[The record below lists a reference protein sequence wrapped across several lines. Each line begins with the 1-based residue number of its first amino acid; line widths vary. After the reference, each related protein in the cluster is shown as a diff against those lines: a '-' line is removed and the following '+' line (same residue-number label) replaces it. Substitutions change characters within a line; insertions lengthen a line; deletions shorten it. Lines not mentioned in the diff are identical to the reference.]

1 MRNVSIKVFNFN
13 ELSETAKQ
21 HAYDKWSEAQ
31 EQYGYECHELEPF
44 LALLEQAG
52 VTVKNWHYSAH
63 QNGFELENETIN
75 SDYNYIS
82 VNEVTGIRASKM
94 ALDLYYG
101 LTTTKPAW
109 EVGEN
114 QKPRKT
120 DLRWVKYTHCAKI
133 YAVNYDRKHEYI
145 RDKNGKTNAIKYIN
159 TSKKSGGI
167 SIYYELYNSNS
178 MRTKDTCFD
187 GTWLGAE
194 FSHALWDS
202 VRQNTT
208 ESFSFYD
215 HVSVAVGAIFV
226 ALEKE
231 CEYQQSMA
239 CFVENYANENEY
251 LENGDIFDIAEH
263 KDVA

>member
-21 HAYDKWSEAQ
+21 HAYDKWSENQ
-31 EQYGYECHELEPF
+31 DQYDCDRHELNA
-44 LALLEQAG
+44 LLGLLEQAG
-52 VTVKNWHYSAH
+52 VTVKNWYYSSH
-63 QNGFELENETIN
+63 QNGFELENETIS
-75 SDYNYIS
+75 SDYDYIS
-82 VNEVTGIRASKM
+82 MNEITGIRASKM

-101 LTTTKPAW
+101 LTTTKRAW
-109 EVGEN
+109 EVREN
-114 QKPRKT
+114 QKPCKT
-120 DLRWVKYTHCAKI
+120 DLRWVKYTDCAKQ
-133 YAVNYDRKHEYI
+133 YAINYDKKLEYI
-145 RDKNGKTNAIKYIN
+145 RDKKGNIHAIKYIN
-159 TSKKSGGI
+159 TSKHSGGT

-178 MRTKDTCFD
+178 MKTKDTCFD

-194 FSHALWDS
+194 FSHALWNS

-208 ESFSFYD
+208 DFFSFYD

-251 LENGDIFDIAEH
+251 LENGSVFNTDQFA
-263 KDVA
+263 DVA